1 MSVANFIPT
10 IWSETLYEGLVGQCV
25 AVKNCNREFEG
36 DIAGIGSEVKI
47 VGIGDVNIQNY
58 TPNSTIGDPD
68 ILSDSVRSM
77 SIDHARYFNFM
88 IDDVNRVQASPKL
101 MGAALKNA
109 ARGLAN
115 VADKEVLALHADAAN
130 TIDVTEATETNMLN
144 PFIEARN
151 ILYKNNVTD
160 SSEVVFEGSPDIAA
174 RLFKDKME
182 LLSNNNELVEN
193 GCLGSIMGCKVYVS
207 GNVAVETENGKV
219 YHRCIARTKRAIAF
233 AQQLS
238 KIEAYRP
245 EGFFADAVKG
255 LYLYGMKVVYPNEMV
270 RINVNMGASSDAVQ

>member
-10 IWSETLYEGLVGQCV
+10 IWSETLYEELVGQCI

-47 VGIGDVNIQNY
+47 VGIGDVSIQNY
-58 TPNSTIGDPD
+58 TPNTTIGNPD
-68 ILSDSVRSM
+68 ILNDNVRSM
-77 SIDHARYFNFM
+77 NIDHARYFNFM

-115 VADKEVLALHADAAN
+115 VADKEVLSLHADAGN
-130 TIDVTEATETNMLN
+130 SIDVTAATEENMLN

-160 SSEVVFEGSPDIAA
+160 SSEVVFEVSPDVAA
-174 RLFKDKME
+174 RLFKDKLDM
-182 LLSNNNELVEN
+182 LSNNNEMLEN
-193 GCLGSIMGCKVYVS
+193 GCLGTIMGCKVYVS
-207 GNVAVETENGKV
+207 GNVAIENEGGKV
-219 YHRCIARTKRAIAF
+219 YHRCIARTKRAVAF

-245 EGFFADAVKG
+245 DGFFADAVKG
-255 LYLYGMKVVYPNEMV
+255 LYLYGMKVVYPTEMV
-270 RINVNMGASSDAVQ
+270 RINIDMGAEA

>member
-10 IWSETLYEGLVGQCV
+10 IWSETLYEGLVGQCI

-47 VGIGDVNIQNY
+47 VGIGDVNIQSY
-58 TPNSTIGDPD
+58 TPNATIGDPD

-115 VADKEVLALHADAAN
+115 VADREVLALHADAAN
-130 TIDVTEATETNMLN
+130 SIDVTAATEENLLN

-160 SSEVVFEGSPDIAA
+160 SSEVVFEVSPDVAA

-182 LLSNNNELVEN
+182 LVTNNNEMLEN

-207 GNVAVETENGKV
+207 GNIAVDEEGGKT

-233 AQQLS
+233 AQQLQ

-255 LYLYGMKVVYPNEMV
+255 LYLYGMKVVYPTEMV
-270 RINVNMGASSDAVQ
+270 RINVDMGA

>member
-1 MSVANFIPT
+1 MSIANFIPT
-10 IWSETLYEGLVGQCV
+10 IWSETLYEGLVGQCI

-36 DIAGIGSEVKI
+36 DIGGIGSEVKI

-101 MGAALKNA
+101 MSAALKNA

-130 TIDVTEATETNMLN
+130 SIDVTASTEENMLN

-151 ILYKNNVTD
+151 LLYKNNVTD
-160 SSEVVFEGSPDIAA
+160 SSEVVFEVSPDIAA

-182 LLSNNNELVEN
+182 LVTNNNELLEN

-207 GNVAVETENGKV
+207 NNIAVEEEKGNV

-233 AQQLS
+233 AQQLQ

-255 LYLYGMKVVYPNEMV
+255 LYLYGMKVVYPSEMV
-270 RINVNMGASSDAVQ
+270 RINVNMGASA

>member
-10 IWSETLYEGLVGQCV
+10 IWSETLYEGLVGQCI

-36 DIAGIGSEVKI
+36 DIGGIGSEVKI

-115 VADKEVLALHADAAN
+115 VADREVLSLHADAAN
-130 TIDVTEATETNMLN
+130 SIDVTAATEENLLN

-160 SSEVVFEGSPDIAA
+160 ASEVVFEVSPDVAA

-182 LLSNNNELVEN
+182 LVTNNNELLEN

-207 GNVAVETENGKV
+207 NNIAVEEEDGKT

-233 AQQLS
+233 AQQLQ

-255 LYLYGMKVVYPNEMV
+255 LYLYGMKVVYPTEMV
-270 RINVNMGASSDAVQ
+270 RINVDMGA

>member
-10 IWSETLYEGLVGQCV
+10 IWSETLYEGLVGQCI

-115 VADKEVLALHADAAN
+115 VADREVLALHADAAN
-130 TIDVTEATETNMLN
+130 SIDVTAATEENLLN

-160 SSEVVFEGSPDIAA
+160 SSEVVFEVSPDVAA

-182 LLSNNNELVEN
+182 LVTNNNELLEN

-207 GNVAVETENGKV
+207 GNVAVDEEGGKL

-233 AQQLS
+233 AQQLQ

-255 LYLYGMKVVYPNEMV
+255 LYLYGMKVVYPTEMV
-270 RINVNMGASSDAVQ
+270 RINVNMGASA

>member
-10 IWSETLYEGLVGQCV
+10 IWSETLYEGLVGQCI

-36 DIAGIGSEVKI
+36 DIGGIGSEVKI

-58 TPNSTIGDPD
+58 TPNATIGDPD

-115 VADKEVLALHADAAN
+115 VADREVLSLHADAAN
-130 TIDVTEATETNMLN
+130 SIDVTAATEENMIH

-160 SSEVVFEGSPDIAA
+160 ASEVVFEVSPDVAA

-182 LLSNNNELVEN
+182 LLSNNNDLLEN

-207 GNVAVETENGKV
+207 GNIAVEEEGGKT

-233 AQQLS
+233 AQQLQ

-245 EGFFADAVKG
+245 EGYFADAVKG
-255 LYLYGMKVVYPNEMV
+255 LYLYGMKVVYPTEMV
-270 RINVNMGASSDAVQ
+270 RINVDMGA

>member
-10 IWSETLYEGLVGQCV
+10 IWSETLYEGLVGQCI

-36 DIAGIGSEVKI
+36 DIGGIGSEVKI

-115 VADKEVLALHADAAN
+115 VADREVLSLHADAAN
-130 TIDVTEATETNMLN
+130 SIDVTAATEENLLN

-160 SSEVVFEGSPDIAA
+160 ASEVVFEVSPDVAA

-182 LLSNNNELVEN
+182 LVTNNNELLEN

-207 GNVAVETENGKV
+207 NNIAVEEEGGKT

-233 AQQLS
+233 AQQLQ

-255 LYLYGMKVVYPNEMV
+255 LYLYGMKVVYPTEMV
-270 RINVNMGASSDAVQ
+270 RINVDMGA

>member
-10 IWSETLYEGLVGQCV
+10 IWSETLYEELVGQCI

-68 ILSDSVRSM
+68 ILNDNVRSM
-77 SIDHARYFNFM
+77 NIDHARYFNFM

-115 VADKEVLALHADAAN
+115 VADKEVLSLHADAGN
-130 TIDVTEATETNMLN
+130 SIDVTAETEENMLN

-160 SSEVVFEGSPDIAA
+160 SSEVVFEVSPDVAA
-174 RLFKDKME
+174 RLFKDKLDM
-182 LLSNNNELVEN
+182 LSNNNEMLEN
-193 GCLGSIMGCKVYVS
+193 GCLGTIMGCKVYVS
-207 GNVAVETENGKV
+207 GNVAVENEGGNV
-219 YHRCIARTKRAIAF
+219 YHRCIARTKRAVAF

-245 EGFFADAVKG
+245 DGFFADAVKG
-255 LYLYGMKVVYPNEMV
+255 LYLYGMKVVYPTEMV
-270 RINVNMGASSDAVQ
+270 RINVNMGAEA

>member
-10 IWSETLYEGLVGQCV
+10 IWSETLYEGLVGQCI

-115 VADKEVLALHADAAN
+115 VADREVLALHADAAN
-130 TIDVTEATETNMLN
+130 SIDVTAATEDNLLN

-160 SSEVVFEGSPDIAA
+160 SSEVVFEVSPDVAA

-182 LLSNNNELVEN
+182 LVTNNNEMLEN

-207 GNVAVETENGKV
+207 GNVAVDEEGGKK

-233 AQQLS
+233 AQQLQ

-255 LYLYGMKVVYPNEMV
+255 LYLYGMKVVYPTEMV
-270 RINVNMGASSDAVQ
+270 RINVDMGA

>member
-10 IWSETLYEGLVGQCV
+10 IWSETLYEGLVGQCI

-115 VADKEVLALHADAAN
+115 VADREVLALHADAAN
-130 TIDVTEATETNMLN
+130 SIDVTAATEENMLN

-160 SSEVVFEGSPDIAA
+160 SSEVVFEVSPDVAA

-182 LLSNNNELVEN
+182 LVTNNNELLEN

-207 GNVAVETENGKV
+207 GNVAVDEEGGKL

-233 AQQLS
+233 AQQLQ

-255 LYLYGMKVVYPNEMV
+255 LYLYGMKVVYPTEMV
-270 RINVNMGASSDAVQ
+270 RINVNMGASA

>member
-10 IWSETLYEGLVGQCV
+10 IWSETLYEGLVGQCI

-36 DIAGIGSEVKI
+36 DIQGIGSEVKI

-77 SIDHARYFNFM
+77 NIDHARYFNFM

-115 VADKEVLALHADAAN
+115 VADREVLSLHADAAN
-130 TIDVTEATETNMLN
+130 SIDVTAATEENLIN

-160 SSEVVFEGSPDIAA
+160 ASEVVFEVSPDVAA

-182 LLSNNNELVEN
+182 LVTNNNELLEN

-207 GNVAVETENGKV
+207 NNVAVEEVGGKT

-233 AQQLS
+233 AQQLQ

-255 LYLYGMKVVYPNEMV
+255 LYLYGMKTVYPTEMV
-270 RINVNMGASSDAVQ
+270 RISVDMGA

>member
-10 IWSETLYEGLVGQCV
+10 IWSETLYEELVGQCI

-58 TPNSTIGDPD
+58 TPNATIGDPD
-68 ILSDSVRSM
+68 ILNDNVRSM
-77 SIDHARYFNFM
+77 NIDHARYFNFM

-115 VADKEVLALHADAAN
+115 VADKEVLSLHADAGSS
-130 TIDVTEATETNMLN
+130 IDVTAATEENMLN

-160 SSEVVFEGSPDIAA
+160 SSEVVFEVSPDVAA
-174 RLFKDKME
+174 RLFKDKLDM
-182 LLSNNNELVEN
+182 LSNNNEMLEN
-193 GCLGSIMGCKVYVS
+193 GCLGTIMGCKVYVS
-207 GNVAVETENGKV
+207 GNVAVENEGGKV
-219 YHRCIARTKRAIAF
+219 YHRCIARTKRAVAF

-245 EGFFADAVKG
+245 DGFFADAVKG
-255 LYLYGMKVVYPNEMV
+255 LYLYGMKVVYPTEMV
-270 RINVNMGASSDAVQ
+270 RINIDMGAEA

>member
-10 IWSETLYEGLVGQCV
+10 IWSETLYEGLVGQCI

-47 VGIGDVNIQNY
+47 VGIGDVSISSY
-58 TPNSTIGDPD
+58 TANTTIGDPD
-68 ILSDSVRSM
+68 VLSDSVRTM
-77 SIDHARYFNFM
+77 AIDHARYFNFM
-88 IDDVNRVQASPKL
+88 IDDVNRVQASPRL
-101 MGAALKNA
+101 MSAALRNA

-115 VADKEVLALHADAAN
+115 VADAEVYALHEDAGNELMVDAAA
-130 TIDVTEATETNMLN
+130 ESNMLD
-144 PFIEARN
+144 PFIKARN
-151 ILYKNNVTD
+151 LLYKNNVTD
-160 SSEVVFEGSPDIAA
+160 STEVVFEVSPDVAA
-174 RLFKDKME
+174 RLFKDKLE
-182 LLSNNNELVEN
+182 ALSNNNELLEN

-207 GNVAVETENGKV
+207 NNIVTEEVGGKQRH
-219 YHRCIARTKRAIAF
+219 YCLARTKRAIAF

-270 RINVNMGASSDAVQ
+270 KINIDMGAVA

>member
-10 IWSETLYEGLVGQCV
+10 IWSETLYEGLVGQCI

-36 DIAGIGSEVKI
+36 DIQGIGSEVKI

-68 ILSDSVRSM
+68 ILDDSVRSM

-130 TIDVTEATETNMLN
+130 SIDVTAATEENMLN

-151 ILYKNNVTD
+151 LLYKNNVTD
-160 SSEVVFEGSPDIAA
+160 ASEVVFEVSPDVAA

-182 LLSNNNELVEN
+182 LVTNNNELLEN

-207 GNVAVETENGKV
+207 NNIAVEKEGGNV

-233 AQQLS
+233 AQQLQ

-245 EGFFADAVKG
+245 DGFFADAVKG
-255 LYLYGMKVVYPNEMV
+255 LYLYGMKVVYPTEMV
-270 RINVNMGASSDAVQ
+270 RININMGASA

>member
-10 IWSETLYEGLVGQCV
+10 IWSETLYEGLVGQCI

-36 DIAGIGSEVKI
+36 DIQGIGSEVKI

-58 TPNSTIGDPD
+58 TPNATIGDPD
-68 ILSDSVRSM
+68 VLSDSVRSM

-101 MGAALKNA
+101 MSAALKNA

-130 TIDVTEATETNMLN
+130 SIDVTAATEENLLN

-151 ILYKNNVTD
+151 LLYKNNVTD
-160 SSEVVFEGSPDIAA
+160 SSEVVFEVSPDVAA

-182 LLSNNNELVEN
+182 LVTDNKELLEN

-207 GNVAVETENGKV
+207 NNVAVESDGEKV
-219 YHRCIARTKRAIAF
+219 YHRCIARTKRAVAF
-233 AQQLS
+233 AQQLQ

-255 LYLYGMKVVYPNEMV
+255 LYLYGMKVVYPTEMV
-270 RINVNMGASSDAVQ
+270 RINVDMGATV

>member
-10 IWSETLYEGLVGQCV
+10 IWSETLYEGLVGQCI

-36 DIAGIGSEVKI
+36 DIHGIGSEVKI
-47 VGIGDVNIQNY
+47 VGIGDVNIQSY

-77 SIDHARYFNFM
+77 NIDHARYFNFM

-115 VADKEVLALHADAAN
+115 VADREVLSLHGDAAN
-130 TIDVTEATETNMLN
+130 SITVTAAEEENLLN

-160 SSEVVFEGSPDIAA
+160 AAEVVFEVSPDVAA

-182 LLSNNNELVEN
+182 LVTNNNELLEN

-207 GNVAVETENGKV
+207 NNIAIEEEGGKT

-233 AQQLS
+233 AQQLQ

-255 LYLYGMKVVYPNEMV
+255 LYLYGMKTVYPTEMV
-270 RINVNMGASSDAVQ
+270 CVSVDMGA

>member
-10 IWSETLYEGLVGQCV
+10 IWSETLYEGLVGQCI

-36 DIAGIGSEVKI
+36 DISGIGSEVKI

-115 VADKEVLALHADAAN
+115 VADREVLALHADAAN
-130 TIDVTEATETNMLN
+130 SIDVTAATEENLLN

-151 ILYKNNVTD
+151 LLYKNNVTD
-160 SSEVVFEGSPDIAA
+160 ASEVVFEVSPDVAA

-182 LLSNNNELVEN
+182 LVTNNNELLEN

-207 GNVAVETENGKV
+207 NNVAVEEEGGKL

-233 AQQLS
+233 AQQLQ

-255 LYLYGMKVVYPNEMV
+255 LYLYGMKVVYPTEMV
-270 RINVNMGASSDAVQ
+270 RINVDMGEGA

>member
-10 IWSETLYEGLVGQCV
+10 IWSETLYEGLVGQCI

-36 DIAGIGSEVKI
+36 DIGGIGSEVKI

-115 VADKEVLALHADAAN
+115 VADKEVLALHAEAAN
-130 TIDVTEATETNMLN
+130 SIDVTAADEENLLN

-160 SSEVVFEGSPDIAA
+160 SSEVVFEVSPDVAA

-182 LLSNNNELVEN
+182 LVTNNNELLEN

-207 GNVAVETENGKV
+207 GNVAVDKEGSNA

-233 AQQLS
+233 AQQLQ

-255 LYLYGMKVVYPNEMV
+255 LYLYGMKVVYPTEMV
-270 RINVNMGASSDAVQ
+270 RINVNMGAAD

>member
-10 IWSETLYEGLVGQCV
+10 IWSETLYEGLVGQCI

-115 VADKEVLALHADAAN
+115 VADREVLALHADAAN
-130 TIDVTEATETNMLN
+130 SIDVTAATEENMLN

-160 SSEVVFEGSPDIAA
+160 SSEVVFEVSPDVAE

-182 LLSNNNELVEN
+182 LVTNNNELLEN

-207 GNVAVETENGKV
+207 GNVAVDEEGGKL

-233 AQQLS
+233 AQQLQ

-255 LYLYGMKVVYPNEMV
+255 LYLYGMKVVYPTEMV
-270 RINVNMGASSDAVQ
+270 RINVNMGASA

>member
-10 IWSETLYEGLVGQCV
+10 IWSETLYEGLVGQCI

-115 VADKEVLALHADAAN
+115 VADREVLALHADAAN
-130 TIDVTEATETNMLN
+130 SIDVTAATEANMLN

-160 SSEVVFEGSPDIAA
+160 SSEVVFEVSPDVAA

-182 LLSNNNELVEN
+182 LVTNNNELLEN

-207 GNVAVETENGKV
+207 GNVAVDEEGGKL

-233 AQQLS
+233 AQQLQ

-255 LYLYGMKVVYPNEMV
+255 LYLYGMKVVYPTEMV
-270 RINVNMGASSDAVQ
+270 RINVNMGASA

>member
-10 IWSETLYEGLVGQCV
+10 IWSETLYEELVGQCI

-47 VGIGDVNIQNY
+47 VGIGDVSIQNY
-58 TPNSTIGDPD
+58 TPNTTIGNPD
-68 ILSDSVRSM
+68 ILNDNVRTM

-115 VADKEVLALHADAAN
+115 VADKEVLSLHADAGN
-130 TIDVTEATETNMLN
+130 SIDVTAATEENMLN

-160 SSEVVFEGSPDIAA
+160 SSEVVFEVSPDVAA
-174 RLFKDKME
+174 RLFKDKLDM
-182 LLSNNNELVEN
+182 LSNNNEMLEN
-193 GCLGSIMGCKVYVS
+193 GCLGTIMGCKVYVS
-207 GNVAVETENGKV
+207 GNVAVENEGGKV
-219 YHRCIARTKRAIAF
+219 YHRCIARTKRAVAF

-245 EGFFADAVKG
+245 DGFFADAVKG
-255 LYLYGMKVVYPNEMV
+255 LYLYGMKVVYPTEMV
-270 RINVNMGASSDAVQ
+270 RINIDMGAEA

>member
-10 IWSETLYEGLVGQCV
+10 IWSETLYEGLVGQCI

-36 DIAGIGSEVKI
+36 DIQGIGSEVKI
-47 VGIGDVNIQNY
+47 VGIGDVAIETY
-58 TPNSTIGDPD
+58 TPNTTIGDPD
-68 ILSDSVRSM
+68 VLTDSVRSM

-101 MGAALKNA
+101 MSAALRNA

-115 VADKEVLALHADAAN
+115 VADKEVYGLHANAGS

-144 PFIEARN
+144 PFIKARN
-151 ILYKNNVTD
+151 QLYKNNVTD
-160 SSEVVFEGSPDIAA
+160 SSEVVFEVSPDIAA

-182 LLSNNNELVEN
+182 LVTNNNEMLEN

-207 GNVAVETENGKV
+207 NNIATGTESNSL
-219 YHRCIARTKRAIAF
+219 YHYCIARTKRAIAF

-255 LYLYGMKVVYPNEMV
+255 LYLYGMKVVYPSEMV
-270 RINVNMGASSDAVQ
+270 RIKVNMGAAS

>member
-10 IWSETLYEGLVGQCV
+10 IWSETLYEGLVGQCI

-36 DIAGIGSEVKI
+36 DITGMGSEVKI
-47 VGIGDVNIQNY
+47 VGIGDVSISSY
-58 TPNSTIGDPD
+58 TANSTIGDPD
-68 ILSDSVRSM
+68 ILNDSVRTM

-88 IDDVNRVQASPKL
+88 IDDVNRVQATPGL
-101 MGAALKNA
+101 MSAALRNA

-115 VADKEVLALHADAAN
+115 VADSEVYALYSDAGNSIVVDAA
-130 TIDVTEATETNMLN
+130 TESNMLY

-151 ILYKNNVTD
+151 LLYKNNVTD
-160 SSEVVFEGSPDIAA
+160 STEVVFEVSPDVAA
-174 RLFKDKME
+174 RLTKDKLE
-182 LLSNNNELVEN
+182 FLSSNNELLEN

-207 GNVAVETENGKV
+207 NNIVTADVSGKKHH
-219 YHRCIARTKRAIAF
+219 YCIARTKRAIAF

-245 EGFFADAVKG
+245 EGYFADAVKG
-255 LYLYGMKVVYPNEMV
+255 LYLYGMKVVYPSEMV
-270 RINVNMGASSDAVQ
+270 KIDIDMGAAS

>member
-10 IWSETLYEGLVGQCV
+10 IWSETLYEGLVGQCI

-58 TPNSTIGDPD
+58 TTNYTIGDHD

-77 SIDHARYFNFM
+77 SIYHSRYFNFM

-115 VADKEVLALHADAAN
+115 VADREVLALHADAAN
-130 TIDVTEATETNMLN
+130 SIDVTAATEENLLN

-160 SSEVVFEGSPDIAA
+160 SSEVVFEVSPDVAA

-182 LLSNNNELVEN
+182 LVTNNNELLEN

-207 GNVAVETENGKV
+207 GNVAVDEEGGKL

-233 AQQLS
+233 AQQLQ

-255 LYLYGMKVVYPNEMV
+255 LYLYGMKVVYPTEMV
-270 RINVNMGASSDAVQ
+270 RINVNMGASA

>member
-10 IWSETLYEGLVGQCV
+10 IWSETLYEGLVGQCI

-36 DIAGIGSEVKI
+36 DISGIGSEVKI
-47 VGIGDVNIQNY
+47 VGIGDVNIQTY
-58 TPNSTIGDPD
+58 TPNTTLGEPD
-68 ILSDSVRSM
+68 ILSDSVRTM
-77 SIDHARYFNFM
+77 NIDHARYFNFM

-115 VADKEVLALHADAAN
+115 VADREVLALHADAAN
-130 TIDVTEATETNMLN
+130 SIDVTAATEENLLN

-151 ILYKNNVTD
+151 LLYKNNVTD
-160 SSEVVFEGSPDIAA
+160 ASEVVFEVSPDVAA

-182 LLSNNNELVEN
+182 LVTNNNELLEN

-207 GNVAVETENGKV
+207 NNVAVEEEGGKL

-233 AQQLS
+233 AQQLQ

-255 LYLYGMKVVYPNEMV
+255 LYLYGMKVVYPTEMV
-270 RINVNMGASSDAVQ
+270 RINVDMGASV

>member
-10 IWSETLYEGLVGQCV
+10 IWSETLYEGLVGQCI

-36 DIAGIGSEVKI
+36 DIQGIGSEVKI

-58 TPNSTIGDPD
+58 TPNATIGDPD
-68 ILSDSVRSM
+68 ILSDSVRTM
-77 SIDHARYFNFM
+77 NIDHARYFNFM

-115 VADKEVLALHADAAN
+115 VADREVLALHADAAHS
-130 TIDVTEATETNMLN
+130 IDVTAATEENLLN

-151 ILYKNNVTD
+151 LLYKNNVTD
-160 SSEVVFEGSPDIAA
+160 ASEVVFEVSPDVAA

-182 LLSNNNELVEN
+182 LVSNSN
-193 GCLGSIMGCKVYVS
+193 
-207 GNVAVETENGKV
+207 
-219 YHRCIARTKRAIAF
+219 
-233 AQQLS
+233 
-238 KIEAYRP
+238 
-245 EGFFADAVKG
+245 
-255 LYLYGMKVVYPNEMV
+255 
-270 RINVNMGASSDAVQ
+270 